1 MFGVS
6 SQLCERKPNTFLI
19 PVSALRPFL
28 AAHPCH
34 PTLLGL
40 YGLEN
45 LCRGHCSANV
55 LQDGGTKRVKEA
67 AVPEGGDQAAAARGC
82 EGLGYLLAA
91 RAHRLLSWLPGTTW
105 VASAALRGIS

>member
-1 MFGVS
+1 M
-6 SQLCERKPNTFLI
+6 I
-19 PVSALRPFL
+19 PAFALQPFL
-28 AAHPCH
+28 TARPCH

-40 YGLEN
+40 YGLGN

-67 AVPEGGDQAAAARGC
+67 EVPEGGDQAAAARGC

-91 RAHRLLSWLPGTTW
+91 RAHQLLSWLPGTTW
-105 VASAALRGIS
+105 VASAALRGIR

>member
-1 MFGVS
+1 MIPAFAL
-6 SQLCERKPNTFLI
+6 QTF
-19 PVSALRPFL
+19 PTAC
-28 AAHPCH
+28 PCH

-82 EGLGYLLAA
+82 EGLGYLLADS
-91 RAHRLLSWLPGTTW
+91 HPGWPTW
-105 VASAALRGIS
+105 VASATL